1 MKVLVMEDYDHGVQK
16 ITRSLLENNGYEV
29 MSVELGKEGLDLAL
43 VKDYDCVVLDTES
56 NDFDGMKIIKSLREE
71 DIDIPLMMVSEN
83 DDINFKVQGLESGAD
98 DFLAKPFDFKEFLA
112 RIKSITR
119 RRDRFNTSINKEILR
134 CGELKLDLLNREF
147 TIRDKSVFLTNNE
160 FNLLTYFMKN
170 KDRVISRKELSER
183 VWRIYFDT
191 QTNFVNVYI
200 SYLRKK
206 IREYTDMEYIE
217 TVRGEGFRLVSE

>member
-1 MKVLVMEDYDHGVQK
+1 MEDYDHGVQR

-56 NDFDGMKIIKSLREE
+56 DDFDGMKIIKSLRDE
-71 DIDIPLMMVSEN
+71 DIDVPLMMVSEN
-83 DDINFKVQGLESGAD
+83 DDVNYKVQGLESGAD

-112 RIKSITR
+112 RIKTITR
-119 RRDRFNTSINKEILR
+119 RRDRFNASLNKEILR

-147 TIRDKSVFLTNNE
+147 NIRDKSVFLTNNE

-206 IREYTDMEYIE
+206 IREYTEVEYIE

>member
-1 MKVLVMEDYDHGVQK
+1 MEDYDHGVQK

-56 NDFDGMKIIKSLREE
+56 NDFDGMKIIKSLRDE

-119 RRDRFNTSINKEILR
+119 RRDRFNTSVNKEILR

-170 KDRVISRKELSER
+170 KDRVVSRKELSER

-206 IREYTDMEYIE
+206 IREYTDVEYIE

>member
-1 MKVLVMEDYDHGVQK
+1 MKVLVMEDYDNGIQK
-16 ITRSLLENNGYEV
+16 ITRSVLESNGYDV
-29 MSVELGKEGLDLAL
+29 TTVDLAKNGIDPTF
-43 VKDYDCVVLDTES
+43 VKNYDCVILDTE
-56 NDFDGMKIIKSLREE
+56 NDNLDGIDVIKALRDE
-71 DIDIPLMMVSEN
+71 DLDVPLMMVSAN
-83 DDINFKVQGLESGAD
+83 DEIDFKVKGLEFGAD
-98 DFLAKPFDFKEFLA
+98 DYLAKPFDFKEFLA

-119 RRDRFNTSINKEILR
+119 RRNRLLSNGHREILE

-147 TIRDKSVFLTNNE
+147 TIKDKSIFLTNNE

-170 KDRVISRKELSER
+170 KGRVISRKELSER

-206 IREYTDMEYIE
+206 IREVTDFEYIE

>member
-1 MKVLVMEDYDHGVQK
+1 MEDYDHGIQK

-29 MSVELGKEGLDLAL
+29 MSVKLGKEGLDLAL

-56 NDFDGMKIIKSLREE
+56 NDFDGMKIIKSLRDE

-83 DDINFKVQGLESGAD
+83 DDVNFKVQGLESGAD
-98 DFLAKPFDFKEFLA
+98 DYLSKPFDFKEFLA

-119 RRDRFNTSINKEILR
+119 RRDRFNTSLNKEILH

>member
-1 MKVLVMEDYDHGVQK
+1 MEDYDHGVQK

-29 MSVELGKEGLDLAL
+29 MSVDLGKEGLDLAL
-43 VKDYDCVVLDTES
+43 VKDYDCVVLDTDS
-56 NDFDGMKIIKSLREE
+56 NDFDGMKIIKSLRDE
-71 DIDIPLMMVSEN
+71 DIEIPLMMVSDN
-83 DDINFKVQGLESGAD
+83 DDVSFKVQGLETGAD
-98 DFLAKPFDFKEFLA
+98 DFLVKPFDFSEFIA

-119 RRDRFNTSINKEILR
+119 RRNRYLVNTTKEVLR

-206 IREYTDMEYIE
+206 IREYTDVEYIE